1 MDRKNLIVGQSGG
14 PTAVINSSLYGIV
27 KGGRDQAEVD
37 RIYRTCLWNGK
48 WN

>member
-27 KGGRDQAEVD
+27 KGGEIRLKLTVFME
-37 RIYRTCLWNGK
+37 W
-48 WN
+48 